1 MEVATMTLPAFI
13 TSNRTLIRIAIQ
25 GLLLSTVLIVGYGC
39 GPEAFTYA
47 KEAHKEG
54 MDLYQ
59 EGDYVD
65 ASAAFANAV
74 RQNPRDYNS
83 YFYLGASYQAMG
95 SYQQSISAYRSCLD
109 TMTLTLEGKQDNAM
123 KFRAMDS
130 LAMVISK
137 SATNAD
143 ETTAMEKK
151 CAGQP
156 LVDDQ
161 WLLAKIYRYS
171 GDADAAV
178 LAYDKAVLLD
188 GSRFEISKEAGLYE
202 KVLGQNDRAALTL
215 KKAYAVNQTDDQVND
230 ALHQLGVVTGPSLVA
245 DQALIHAY

>member
-1 MEVATMTLPAFI
+1 MTLPNFVQVGRFALQ
-13 TSNRTLIRIAIQ
+13 S
-25 GLLLSTVLIVGYGC
+25 LLLCAVLIVGYGC

-65 ASAAFANAV
+65 ASAAFANAT
-74 RQNPRDYNS
+74 RQNPRDYPS

-109 TMTLTLEGKQDNAM
+109 TMTLSLAGKQDTAM
-123 KFRAMDS
+123 RYRAMDS
-130 LAMVISK
+130 LAMVIAK
-137 SATNAD
+137 SATSAD
-143 ETTAMEKK
+143 ETAAMERK
-151 CAGQP
+151 CAGRA

-178 LAYDKAVLLD
+178 EAYDKAVLID
-188 GSRFEISKEAGLYE
+188 GSRFEIAKEAGLYE

-215 KKAYAVNQTDDQVND
+215 KRAYAVNQSDDQVND
-230 ALHQLGVVTGPSLVA
+230 ALHQLGVVTGPAIVA
-245 DQALIHAY
+245 DQALIHSY